1 MELTSRVF
9 ALGNSNAI
17 RLPRIIME
25 AMSLKTDDPI
35 TIEVATPSELIIRK
49 QKSAA
54 YPSIRDLFAG
64 YEGDYKAE
72 ELPASGTV
80 GKELI

>member
-1 MELTSRVF
+1 MEFTSRVF

-35 TIEVATPSELIIRK
+35 TIEVVDPSELIIRK
-49 QKSAA
+49 RKTAA
-54 YPSIRDLFAG
+54 YPSIRELFAG
-64 YEGDYKAE
+64 YKGERPVEMD
-72 ELPASGTV
+72 ASGMV

>member
-35 TIEVATPSELIIRK
+35 TIEVVDPSELIIRK
-49 QKSAA
+49 RKTAA
-54 YPSIRDLFAG
+54 YPSIRELFAG
-64 YEGDYKAE
+64 YKGERPVEMD
-72 ELPASGTV
+72 ASGMV
-80 GKELI
+80 AKELI